1 LPKISYFLVTHGS
14 RNPSAAEF
22 LYNLV
27 ALAQAKF
34 THSKLA
40 GSESE
45 ALVGGGLLEG
55 HELSL
60 NQQLSN
66 FANIAKSQGYDVV
79 LVLPVFLLAG
89 VHICEDLPE
98 QIAITQASSH
108 LESKI
113 EFKIANHFGTYPI
126 IPSLLKSKFP
136 QVSPAKILLAHGSR
150 RPETTQYLENLAQEL
165 DAIPAYWS
173 IAPSL
178 ETQIEQLI
186 DLGHPKI
193 IILPY
198 FLASGGIIDAIATK
212 ISTYS
217 IPIQLLELPFD
228 PQAIATLV
236 MDYAQSLS
244 VK

>member
-1 LPKISYFLVTHGS
+1 MPKISYFLVTHGS
-14 RNPSAAEF
+14 RNPSAGKF
-22 LYNLV
+22 LHNLV
-27 ALAQAKF
+27 ALA
-34 THSKLA
+34 HSKLA
-40 GSESE
+40 GSKLPHSKSE

-60 NQQLSN
+60 SQQLSN

-89 VHICEDLPE
+89 VHVCDDLPE
-98 QIAITQASSH
+98 QVAISQASSQ
-108 LESKI
+108 I
-113 EFKIANHFGTYPI
+113 EFKVANHFGTYPI

-165 DAIPAYWS
+165 VAIPAYWS

-186 DLGHPKI
+186 NLGHPEI